1 MVFYLAVLKPGPS
14 CFNNKVDQNEIGVD
28 CGGVCAPCELA
39 KLQPVKV
46 NWVKY
51 FPAAQNRITI
61 AAELANPNIDLASP
75 LLPYELTIYG
85 PFGVKIK
92 TIEGDTFI
100 YAGELKYLLESA
112 AFDFKDIT
120 RIDINLG
127 GPHWLLKNQFIKPAL
142 EPVGVK
148 TEISDKIIS
157 VSGLVAN
164 KQAVALRQAKVI
176 VFLYDRFR
184 QVLIIAQT
192 TVSDIGGL
200 KEKAFNLELPSGV
213 LGSKVAPENTRI
225 FFESKPI
232 SS

>member
-1 MVFYLAVLKPGPS
+1 MIIYLAFLKPGPS
-14 CFNNKVDQNEIGVD
+14 CFNNKRDQNETGVD

-39 KLQPVKV
+39 RLQPVKV

-61 AAELANPNIDLASP
+61 AAELVNPNINFAFPS
-75 LLPYELTIYG
+75 LPYELTIYG

-100 YAGELKYLLESA
+100 YAGELKYLMESA

-127 GPHWLLKNQFIKPAL
+127 SPSWLLKSQFIKPSA
-142 EPVGVK
+142 EPIGIK
-148 TEISDKIIS
+148 TEITDEIIS
-157 VSGLVAN
+157 VSGFVAN
-164 KQAVALRQAKVI
+164 KQAVALRQVKVV
-176 VFLYDRFR
+176 VFLYDRFK

-200 KEKAFNLELPSGV
+200 KEKAFNLVLPSGA
-213 LGSKVAPENTRI
+213 LGSKVAPEQTRI
-225 FFESKPI
+225 FLESKAP
-232 SS
+232 S